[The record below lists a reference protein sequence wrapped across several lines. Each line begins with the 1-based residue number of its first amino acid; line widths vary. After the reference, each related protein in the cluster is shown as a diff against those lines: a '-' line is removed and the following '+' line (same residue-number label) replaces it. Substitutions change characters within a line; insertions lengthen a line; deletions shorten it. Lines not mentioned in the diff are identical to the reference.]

1 MLCCEVLYY
10 YTLKGNGFVRLSVYK
25 SPLGPL
31 HFWFANEKLIYA
43 TFNEEE
49 GKRWQAKHFPG
60 KRASAGPLP
69 PELQGDL
76 ELYFTGHKIAWD
88 FPLSLIGTPFQL
100 RVWGEIQKIA
110 HGQVTTYKKIG
121 DNLNS
126 RAFQAIGQAVGANP
140 ISIIIPCHR
149 VLGTNWFG
157 GYGGGLNRKRLLL
170 ELENTPLAPN
180 FFA

>member
-1 MLCCEVLYY
+1 M
-10 YTLKGNGFVRLSVYK
+10 RQSVYQ

-31 HFWFANEKLIYA
+31 YFLFRGQTLVYA
-43 TFNEEE
+43 AFDAEA

-60 KRASAGPLP
+60 ESPASSPLP
-69 PELQGDL
+69 EKLQRDF
-76 ELYFTGHKIAWD
+76 EQYFTGHKIAWD
-88 FPLSLIGTPFQL
+88 QPLALHGTPFQL
-100 RVWGEIQKIA
+100 SVWRQIQKIG
-110 HGQVTTYKKIG
+110 HGEVTTYKKIG

-149 VLGTNWFG
+149 VLATNWFG

-170 ELENTPLAPN
+170 ELENVTLAPN